1 MDAIDQQL
9 LVDALAYA
17 LEAHGDQTRKGK
29 PVPYVSH
36 LLRVAGMVLDQGG
49 SASQASVGLLHD
61 VIEDCNVEEEDLR
74 ERFGE
79 EIAASVRALSDVL
92 PGDSHFAKSP
102 WRERK
107 EHYLESLAKAGPW
120 TRLVAGCDKVDNLR
134 AIVSDLELEG
144 VDTLTRF
151 TASARQTR
159 WYYESVRSL
168 IGADLPRGLL
178 ADFDRLLERLRKFVP
193 EASREEA

>member
-17 LEAHGDQTRKGK
+17 LEAHGEQTRKGK

-49 SASQASVGLLHD
+49 SASQAAVGLLHD
-61 VIEDCNVEEEDLR
+61 VIEDCDVEEAELR

-79 EIAASVRALSDVL
+79 EIAGSVRTLSDVL
-92 PGDSHFAKSP
+92 PGDTAHEKSAWP
-102 WRERK
+102 ERK
-107 EHYLESLAKAGPW
+107 AHYLESLGRAGPW

-134 AIVSDLELEG
+134 AIVADLEHEG
-144 VDTLTRF
+144 IDTLTRF
-151 TASARQTR
+151 TASAPQTR
-159 WYYESVRSL
+159 WYYEAVRSL
-168 IGADLPRGLL
+168 IGPDLPPALVQ
-178 ADFDRLLERLRKFVP
+178 DFDRLLVRLRHFIP
-193 EASREEA
+193 EAQDA

>member
-61 VIEDCNVEEEDLR
+61 VIEDCDVEEEDLR

-92 PGDSHFAKSP
+92 PGDSHFSKSP

-107 EHYLESLAKAGPW
+107 AHYLESLAKAGPW

-151 TASARQTR
+151 TASAPQTR

-178 ADFDRLLERLRKFVP
+178 EDFDRLLERLRKFVP
-193 EASREEA
+193 EASREDT

>member
-1 MDAIDQQL
+1 VDAIDQQL
-9 LVDALAYA
+9 LVDALAFA

-61 VIEDCNVEEEDLR
+61 VIEDCEVEEKDLS

-79 EIAASVRALSDVL
+79 EIAGSVRALSDVL
-92 PGDSHFAKSP
+92 PGDSAFAKSP
-102 WRERK
+102 WLERK
-107 EHYLESLAKAGPW
+107 QHYLESLARTGPW

-134 AIVSDLELEG
+134 AIVADLEFEG
-144 VDTLTRF
+144 LDTLTRF
-151 TASARQTR
+151 TATPAQTR
-159 WYYESVRSL
+159 WYFESVRSL
-168 IGADLPRGLL
+168 IGQDLPRALL
-178 ADFDRLLERLRKFVP
+178 DDFDRLLERLEVFVH
-193 EASREEA
+193 EASPEG